1 MTIKTVNPYSGETLA
16 TYQEESEDVLEKKIS
31 KLRQS
36 QEEWSRNIDNRIDYL
51 KNELKPGLEKN
62 KHDFARLMS
71 SEMGKPIKQSVA
83 EVEKCIRLVDYGIE
97 NFKKFLSPENII
109 TEAKKS
115 YVRFDP
121 SGVVLIIMPWNFPMW
136 QVMRAAIPALAAGN
150 AVILKH
156 ASIVTGTSLKMDEVF
171 DSPVFT
177 TAVTG
182 GAKALE
188 MIKNVD
194 GVSFTGSTGVGS
206 MIAQE
211 AGKHIKKVVLELGG
225 SDPFIVLK
233 SADIDEAVEQATFG
247 RLQNN
252 GQSCIA
258 SKRFL
263 VHEGIF
269 EEFRSKLKER
279 FGSVEIGDPLMEKT
293 FLGPLSSMDQTKI
306 VLSQVDQL
314 KTIGSVDMIGKPS
327 GGIVPPT
334 IAVTEK
340 KYNEE
345 VFGPVAVLRKF
356 RSNEEAIKIANETDF
371 GLGASI
377 WGDPDEAEKLVP
389 GVKAGLV
396 FVNKVVASDPRLP
409 FGGVKRSG
417 VGRELSRYG
426 LLEFANIKTVWVQ

>member
-1 MTIKTVNPYSGETLA
+1 MAIKTVNPYSGETLA
-16 TYQEESEDVLEKKIS
+16 SYQEESEDALEKKIS

-36 QEEWSRNIDNRIDYL
+36 QEDWSGSIDDRIAYL
-51 KNELKPGLEKN
+51 KNELKPRLEKN
-62 KHDFARLMS
+62 KLEFARLMS
-71 SEMGKPIKQSVA
+71 SEMGKPIKQSIA
-83 EVEKCIRLVDYGIE
+83 EVEKCIKLVDYGIG
-97 NFKKFLSPENII
+97 NFGKFLSQENIE

-121 SGVVLIIMPWNFPMW
+121 LGVVLIVMPWNFPMW
-136 QVMRAAIPALAAGN
+136 QVMRAAIPALSAGN

-188 MIKNVD
+188 LIKHVD

-225 SDPFIVLK
+225 SDPFVVLK
-233 SADIDEAVEQATFG
+233 SADLDQAVEQATFG

-263 VHEGIF
+263 VHEDVF
-269 EEFRSKLKER
+269 EQFRSKLKER
-279 FGSVEIGDPLMEKT
+279 FGSVEIGDPLKEST
-293 FLGPLSSMDQTKI
+293 FLGPLSSMDQTKT
-306 VLSQVDQL
+306 VMSQVDHL
-314 KTIGSVDMIGKPS
+314 KTIGNVEMIGKPE

-334 IAVTEK
+334 IAVTSSR
-340 KYNEE
+340 YNEE
-345 VFGPVAVLRKF
+345 VFGPVAVLKKF
-356 RSNEEAIKIANETDF
+356 SNDDEAVNIANETDF

-377 WGDPDEAEKLVP
+377 WGDPQEAERLVP
-389 GVKAGLV
+389 RVKAGMV

-409 FGGVKRSG
+409 FGGVKKSG